1 MLKQIFESEKISF
14 VEVSEDLVNDYL
26 IMVNDYE
33 NVNRFLGRSNQVY
46 TKQDEID
53 WVNKKLRDHKIVYSM
68 IEKESGEFIGNI
80 EFMDVDD
87 RTKELGIAITA
98 KMQDRG
104 FGTEAINRMIDHGFD
119 VLGLKKIVLKAN
131 PDNDRA
137 LHVYRK
143 CGFIEYDRND
153 DDVFMEICR

>member
-14 VEVSEDLVNDYL
+14 IEVSEDLVNDYL